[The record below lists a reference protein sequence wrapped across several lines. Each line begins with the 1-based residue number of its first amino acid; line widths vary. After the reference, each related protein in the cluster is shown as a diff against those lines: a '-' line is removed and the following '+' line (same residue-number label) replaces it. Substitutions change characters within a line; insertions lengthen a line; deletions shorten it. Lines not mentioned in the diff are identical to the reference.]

1 MFDIIDRV
9 FVKTNC
15 TKPSITMELC
25 NFFTFSDIEHTQCV
39 NDIGSNS
46 YIWVHFCARQAV
58 SLDQIDDQTEN
69 SRTRSTV

>member
-1 MFDIIDRV
+1 
-9 FVKTNC
+9 
-15 TKPSITMELC
+15 MELC

-46 YIWVHFCARQAV
+46 YIRVHFCARQAV
-58 SLDQIDDQTEN
+58 SLDQIDDQTKY